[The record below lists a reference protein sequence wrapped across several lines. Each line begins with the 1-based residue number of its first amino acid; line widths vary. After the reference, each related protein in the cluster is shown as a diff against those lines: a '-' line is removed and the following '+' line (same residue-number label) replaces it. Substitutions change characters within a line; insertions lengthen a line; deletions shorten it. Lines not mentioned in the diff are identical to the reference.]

1 MTRKEAKEE
10 GIEVLTRK
18 KAINIMV
25 KDLSES
31 LAYNTEAIQ
40 DIVKHGYTGVKS
52 MTDEDI
58 EDFFECWDDVY
69 ILEWKLEA

>member
-18 KAINIMV
+18 KAINFMV
-25 KDLSES
+25 KELSES
-31 LAYNTEAIQ
+31 LAHDTEAIR
-40 DIVKHGYTGVKS
+40 DIVKNGYNGVNS

-58 EDFFECWDDVY
+58 EDFFECWDDDY